1 MLAKPKPPISA
12 RAHQD
17 HLIQIV
23 PPLDGET
30 SCPVSL
36 SLSTQWFREL
46 RLYMPFIVDLT
57 LIAPLRQSRPTSRAS
72 FIRKRRLIIPRQ
84 EDSRW
89 PIHEFGKRLSE
100 ANIERSRKLLGR

>member
-1 MLAKPKPPISA
+1 MLAKLKPPISVQ
-12 RAHQD
+12 AHQD

-36 SLSTQWFREL
+36 SLSTQWL
-46 RLYMPFIVDLT
+46 GSYMPFIVDLT
-57 LIAPLRQSRPTSRAS
+57 LIAPLRQSRSTSRAS

-89 PIHEFGKRLSE
+89 LY
-100 ANIERSRKLLGR
+100 SRIW